1 MPDPIHGTYTA
12 AEIANEVGAFKAY
25 YKENAE
31 VALIDAA
38 VAKLTRQSNID
49 VLQAYEQEFDL
60 VEEYSVKIPNAVAD
74 FKNEAITSVEK
85 TEIQATVTASGRT
98 GASSTVGNI
107 EAEEYYVDS
116 NTPPIA
122 KGGVF
127 VTNYRPLILSYHN
140 YCETFNRKNPGVPI
154 KPLEVTFA
162 NPWEELANIK
172 HKQKSYTQTEKQA
185 IEDHVRKGL
194 QENPQGVR
202 NEFVNEHGSLHATFA
217 KLDAQANAHPTR
229 MNTLNVHKISY
240 LEIMFAQTALEV
252 CEDWIEKLSKV
263 KTTY

>member
-12 AEIANEVGAFKAY
+12 AEIATEVGAFKAY
-25 YKENAE
+25 YKDNAE

-60 VEEYSVKIPNAVAD
+60 VEEYCVKIPNAVAD

-85 TEIQATVTASGRT
+85 TDLQATVTASGRP
-98 GASSTVGNI
+98 GPSATVGNI

-116 NTPPIA
+116 GTSIA

-127 VTNYRPLILSYHN
+127 ATDYRPLILSYHN
-140 YCETFNRKNPGVPI
+140 YCETFTRKNSGVPI
-154 KPLEVTFA
+154 KPLEVTFT

-172 HKQKSYTQTEKQA
+172 HKQRSYTQSEKQA
-185 IEDHVRKGL
+185 
-194 QENPQGVR
+194 
-202 NEFVNEHGSLHATFA
+202 
-217 KLDAQANAHPTR
+217 
-229 MNTLNVHKISY
+229 
-240 LEIMFAQTALEV
+240 
-252 CEDWIEKLSKV
+252 
-263 KTTY
+263 

>member
-1 MPDPIHGTYTA
+1 M
-12 AEIANEVGAFKAY
+12 
-25 YKENAE
+25 
-31 VALIDAA
+31 
-38 VAKLTRQSNID
+38 
-49 VLQAYEQEFDL
+49 LQAYEQEFDL

-127 VTNYRPLILSYHN
+127 ATNYRPLILSYHN